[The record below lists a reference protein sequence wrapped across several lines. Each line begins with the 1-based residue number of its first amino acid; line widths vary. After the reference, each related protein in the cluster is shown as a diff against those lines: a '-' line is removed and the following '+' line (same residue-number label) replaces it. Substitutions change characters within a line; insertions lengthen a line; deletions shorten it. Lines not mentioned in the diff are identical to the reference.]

1 MADAQFL
8 IVRNL
13 SCAISRQTILSDIQL
28 FVPKGKIVSII
39 GPNGAGKTTLMECI
53 SGLLPHS
60 GSVEIDGR
68 SIASDSRWQHIFYQP
83 DQILPYPDH
92 GVYATLSFFRSMFLV
107 SQPRLNEIIERLR
120 LQNVLSKCV
129 KELSRGYQKRLL
141 IAIAL
146 ISKAPILLLDE
157 PFEGLDIKQTKE
169 VVNILLEERE
179 KGRTLLLSIHQIIDA
194 QRIAD
199 LFLLLSEGKVLG
211 SGTLAQLQEQSGLQT
226 GNLEDVFV
234 ALT

>member
-1 MADAQFL
+1 
-8 IVRNL
+8 
-13 SCAISRQTILSDIQL
+13 
-28 FVPKGKIVSII
+28 
-39 GPNGAGKTTLMECI
+39 MECI

-60 GSVEIDGR
+60 GSVEIDGI
-68 SIASDSRWQHIFYQP
+68 SIASDLRWQHIFYQP